1 MNIVFWFLVLLCAF
15 FLWVAISF
23 IFIPIGRKV
32 VKKVKEISD
41 IFEYEETE
49 EDEKEEEK
57 KEE

>member
-41 IFEYEETE
+41 IFNYEEA

-57 KEE
+57 KEK